1 MIVNE
6 KTKSREEEVYL
17 KLEEEILGGQLKRGD
32 ALTEMSVSARLGVSR
47 TPVRAALHRLAEEGL
62 VEISPNRGAVVVGVT
77 VDDLIDTYKIRIRL
91 EGLASAMAAAR
102 MTDEEKTELRE
113 SVELSEY
120 YVAKGNTEKLKE
132 LDTAFHNIIYRASGN
147 RMLSRILSELHR
159 NRKTYRKLSMTVP
172 GRVEKTAEEHR
183 EILNAILAGDGE
195 RADTLT
201 RMHVE
206 RAMENMVE
214 AMKNK
219 EECK

>member
-91 EGLASAMAAAR
+91 EGLASAMAAA
-102 MTDEEKTELRE
+102 TSSTPSPE
-113 SVELSEY
+113 
-120 YVAKGNTEKLKE
+120 
-132 LDTAFHNIIYRASGN
+132 
-147 RMLSRILSELHR
+147 
-159 NRKTYRKLSMTVP
+159 
-172 GRVEKTAEEHR
+172 
-183 EILNAILAGDGE
+183 
-195 RADTLT
+195 
-201 RMHVE
+201 
-206 RAMENMVE
+206 
-214 AMKNK
+214 
-219 EECK
+219 